1 MREKQDKKKITNR
14 QGPDHEDLVGPS
26 RRLDFILEQRGAIVS
41 SLYSRSSQNQICIF
55 QMIMQVSLWRT
66 V

>member
-1 MREKQDKKKITNR
+1 MREKQDIKKITNR

-41 SLYSRSSQNQICIF
+41 SLR
-55 QMIMQVSLWRT
+55 RT
-66 V
+66 KFAFFK